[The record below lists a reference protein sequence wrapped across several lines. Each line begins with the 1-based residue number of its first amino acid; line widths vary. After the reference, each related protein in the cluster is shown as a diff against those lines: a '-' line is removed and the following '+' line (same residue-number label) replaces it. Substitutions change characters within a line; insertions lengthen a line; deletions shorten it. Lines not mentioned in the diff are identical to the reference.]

1 MKHYLVFFLLSC
13 CTSFLF
19 AQQKPLEFQDI
30 MKFKQIKDVVISNKG
45 TYTAV
50 SEVPDRGNRD
60 LVIYS
65 QSGARLFVIPR
76 GESAVFSADEKW
88 FACTVG
94 QDFFEKEN
102 KTQEK
107 FQPEI
112 WLIRLI
118 QPDTMKFRNAEK
130 IVFSPNADWAFVTR
144 KPGEKKDSTGAT
156 KPKAAKDALFE
167 VKDLTVVQT
176 SRKDTTNISGIVDFA
191 IDSSSTM
198 LYYSVIDTSSKQGG
212 LYSRNLLRGFSG
224 VSAIDTTGMPYISN
238 LVTDKDEHLGYIRSE
253 PENNTFKNNKLF
265 IFTEK
270 NGALQVPVQLA
281 QGWQIPV
288 KNKLSFSRDGE
299 RLFFGTGII
308 PPEKMKPKADTT
320 GAENFSPDAIRSR
333 REVDVWHW
341 DDPMI
346 KTQEKFLYKKQ
357 QEKLYQ
363 QVYLISSSKV
373 MQLTDSLI
381 TEAAV
386 SNNPRYVLRYT
397 NIPYRKEITW
407 DEYYYD
413 ASVFDLQTGK
423 ANPIVPHIFELPS
436 ISPRGTFGVF
446 YKEKQWR
453 LFDCMTGA
461 GRMLTD
467 TITTP
472 FFLEDNDL
480 PALPPS
486 YGIAGWFADTA
497 VLINDRYDIWLFSQS
512 GSTVLNLT
520 KGIGRATG
528 VTFRIIGTEAGKEFY
543 TAEDTLLLSGY
554 SSIDKSTNIYVLPIL
569 SGELI
574 KVTNE
579 QARIS
584 FRSKAKE
591 RPVYLYTKERF
602 DLFPDLWIAG
612 ANCKSARM
620 LTRLDSQRDAFLWSR
635 AELIHWYS
643 TDGVA
648 LDGVLMK
655 PTGWKEG
662 EKFPIIVYFYE
673 LFSQRLHEFPDM
685 VVNHRPNFAYYTSHG
700 YGVLLPDVRFEVG
713 EPGQS
718 AIRCVVPG
726 VLKLIEAGL
735 VDPRGVGLIGH
746 SWSGYQAAYMIT
758 QTDLFS
764 AAIAGAPVGN
774 MTSAYS
780 GIRNESGMARQFQY
794 EKAQSRIGGS
804 LWEYPERYIAN
815 SPVFFA
821 DRINTPLLIEHGDE
835 DEAVPF
841 QQGVELYMAMR
852 RLGKVCYF
860 LQYRGEPHH
869 PKKYP
874 NKVDYAMKQKE
885 FFDAYLKHQPL
896 APWMAKPVPY
906 SE

>member
-1 MKHYLVFFLLSC
+1 MKHYLFCFLLC
-13 CTSFLF
+13 CCSPFLF
-19 AQQKPLEFQDI
+19 PQQKPLEFQDI
-30 MKFKQIKDVVISNKG
+30 MKFKQIKDVIISNKG

-60 LVIYS
+60 LVIYT
-65 QSGARLFVIPR
+65 QSGTRLFVIPR
-76 GESAVFSADEKW
+76 GESAVFSADEQW

-118 QPDTMKFRNAEK
+118 QPDTMKFKNAEK

-144 KPGEKKDSTGAT
+144 KPGEKKDSAGAT
-156 KPKAAKDALFE
+156 KPKTTKDALFE

-176 SRKDTTNISGIVDFA
+176 GRKDTANISGVLEFA

-224 VSAIDTTGMPYISN
+224 ISAIDTAGMPFISQITAN
-238 LVTDKDEHLGYIRSE
+238 HDAGIAYVRTEL
-253 PENNTFKNNKLF
+253 ENNKCKNGKLF
-265 IFTEK
+265 LFDEK
-270 NGALQVPVQLA
+270 RGTRQVTVPLA
-281 QGWQIPV
+281 PGWQIPA
-288 KNKLSFSRDGE
+288 KNRLTFSSDGE

-308 PPEKMKPKADTT
+308 PAEKPKVKTDST
-320 GAENFSPDAIRSR
+320 GADNYSPDAIRAR
-333 REVDVWHW
+333 REIDVWHW

-346 KTQEKFLYKKQ
+346 KTQEKNLYKKQ
-357 QEKLYQ
+357 LEKLYTQ
-363 QVYLISSSKV
+363 FSRVADAKV
-373 MQLTDSLI
+373 LQLTDSLV
-381 TEAAV
+381 TEAGI
-386 SNNPRYVLRYT
+386 SNNPRYLLRYT
-397 NIPYRKEITW
+397 NISYRKEITW
-407 DEYYYD
+407 DDYYYD
-413 ASVFDLQTGK
+413 ASVADLQTGVVL
-423 ANPIVPHIFELPS
+423 PVVQHIFELPA
-436 ISPRGTFGVF
+436 ISPRGAFGVY
-446 YKEKQWR
+446 YKEKLWH
-453 LFDCMTGA
+453 LFDCATGA
-461 GRMLTD
+461 GRVLND
-467 TITTP
+467 TIATP
-472 FFLEDNDL
+472 FYLEDNDL

-486 YGIAGWFADTA
+486 YGLAGWLADTA
-497 VLINDRYDIWLFSQS
+497 VLINDRYDIWLFSKS
-512 GSTVLNLT
+512 GNTALNLT
-520 KGIGRATG
+520 KGTGRATG

-543 TAEDTLLLSGY
+543 APEDTLLLSGY
-554 SSIDKSTNIYVLPIL
+554 SAIDKSTNIYVLPIM
-569 SGELI
+569 SGELS
-574 KVTNE
+574 KVANE
-579 QARIS
+579 QAKIS
-584 FRSKAKE
+584 FRAKAKE

-612 ANCKSARM
+612 ANFKSARQ
-620 LTRLDSQRDAFLWSR
+620 LTRLDSQRDAFQWSR

-655 PTGWKEG
+655 PAGWKEG
-662 EKFPIIVYFYE
+662 EKFPLIVYFYE

-700 YGVLLPDVRFEVG
+700 YGVLLPDVRFEIG

-735 VDPRGVGLIGH
+735 VEPKGVGLIGH

-821 DRINTPLLIEHGDE
+821 DRVNTPLLIEHGDE

-841 QQGVELYMAMR
+841 QQGVELYLAMR

-896 APWMAKPVPY
+896 APWMAKPTPY